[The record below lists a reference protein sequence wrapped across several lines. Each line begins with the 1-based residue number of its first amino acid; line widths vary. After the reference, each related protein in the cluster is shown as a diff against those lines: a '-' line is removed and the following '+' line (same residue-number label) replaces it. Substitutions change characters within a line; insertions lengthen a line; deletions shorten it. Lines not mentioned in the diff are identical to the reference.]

1 MIYAK
6 YINTN
11 GKKVF
16 RIDPRIILFSSLF
29 MGILASVPKI
39 LRIQITLG
47 ELMIDFSISF
57 LYSLFVWYFNIYSL
71 PKFSIQNISTSFFNK
86 KLLISLSLG
95 IVVMAALVFFH
106 HIIFPKYG
114 FNTMILMYEFRAVL
128 INLTIYMFLYLLY
141 QSYNSQQISLELEQI
156 RTDNLHAQY
165 ELLKQQINPHFLFNS
180 LNTLKSM
187 IDIKDESSGDFVVRL
202 ADFYRFTLDNRKLDL
217 IPLKKELAILD
228 AYVFLLISRFEDGI
242 EFKIDIQE
250 ELLNSYIPPFTLQ
263 LLCENCIK
271 HNIVSLAHPLIIK
284 LYSED
289 GYIIIE
295 NNFQPKNT
303 PQESAGIGIENIR
316 ERYRHFAEKE
326 LIILQNDINFTVKLP
341 IVNESFSNRR

>member
-95 IVVMAALVFFH
+95 VVVMVVLVFLH

-114 FNTMILMYEFRAVL
+114 FNNMILMYEFRAIL

-289 GYIIIE
+289 EYIIIE

-316 ERYRHFAEKE
+316 ERYKHFAEKE
-326 LIILQNDINFTVKLP
+326 LIILQNNINFTVKLP

>member
-6 YINTN
+6 YINAN

-95 IVVMAALVFFH
+95 IVVMAALVFLH
-106 HIIFPKYG
+106 HIIFPKYA
-114 FNTMILMYEFRAVL
+114 FNTMILMYEFRAIL

-289 GYIIIE
+289 EYIIIE

-341 IVNESFSNRR
+341 IVNESFNNRR

>member
-95 IVVMAALVFFH
+95 IVVMAVLVFLH

-141 QSYNSQQISLELEQI
+141 QSYNAQQISLELEQI

-289 GYIIIE
+289 EYIIIE

>member
-95 IVVMAALVFFH
+95 VVVMAVLVFLH

-114 FNTMILMYEFRAVL
+114 FNTMILMYEFRAIL

-289 GYIIIE
+289 EYIIIE

-303 PQESAGIGIENIR
+303 PQESTGIGIENIR

>member
-11 GKKVF
+11 GRKVF
-16 RIDPRIILFSSLF
+16 RIDPRIILFSALF

-39 LRIQITLG
+39 LRMHITLG
-47 ELMIDFSISF
+47 ELTIDFSISF
-57 LYSLFVWYFNIYSL
+57 LFSLFVWYFNIYSL
-71 PKFSIQNISTSFFNK
+71 PKFSIQNISTRFFNK
-86 KLLISLSLG
+86 KLVISLLIG
-95 IVVMAALVFFH
+95 VVVMAAIVLIH
-106 HIIFPKYG
+106 HIIFPRYG
-114 FNTMILMYEFRAVL
+114 FNTMVLMYEFRGIL

-141 QSYNSQQISLELEQI
+141 QTYNSQQIKFELEQI
-156 RTDNLHAQY
+156 RTDNLNAQY

-187 IDIKDESSGDFVVRL
+187 IDIKDENSGDFVVRL
-202 ADFYRFTLDNRKLDL
+202 ADFYRFTLDNRKMDL

-228 AYVFLLISRFEDGI
+228 AYVFLLTSRFEDGI
-242 EFKIDIQE
+242 EFKIDIPE

-271 HNIVSLAHPLIIK
+271 HNIVSLANPLIIK
-284 LYSED
+284 LYSDNE
-289 GYIIIE
+289 YIVIE
-295 NNFQPKNT
+295 NNFQPKNI

-316 ERYRHFAEKE
+316 ERYKHFAEKE
-326 LIILQNDINFTVKLP
+326 PTILQNEQNFTVKLP
-341 IVNESFSNRR
+341 IVDESFSNRR

>member
-1 MIYAK
+1 
-6 YINTN
+6 
-11 GKKVF
+11 
-16 RIDPRIILFSSLF
+16 

-39 LRIQITLG
+39 LRIHITLG

-57 LYSLFVWYFNIYSL
+57 LFSLFVWYFNIYSL
-71 PKFSIQNISTSFFNK
+71 PKFSIQNISTRFFNK
-86 KLLISLSLG
+86 KLVISLSIG
-95 IVVMAALVFFH
+95 IVVMAAIVLIH

-114 FNTMILMYEFRAVL
+114 FNTMVLMYEFRGIL

-141 QSYNSQQISLELEQI
+141 QTYNSQQIKFELEQI

-187 IDIKDESSGDFVVRL
+187 IDIKDDNSGDFVVRL

-228 AYVFLLISRFEDGI
+228 AYMFLLTSRFEDGI
-242 EFKIDIQE
+242 EFKIDIKE
-250 ELLNSYIPPFTLQ
+250 EILNSYIPPFTLQ

-271 HNIVSLAHPLIIK
+271 HNIVSMAHPLLIK
-284 LYSED
+284 LYSDE

-295 NNFQPKNT
+295 NNFQPKNI
-303 PQESAGIGIENIR
+303 PLDSAGIGIENIR
-316 ERYRHFAEKE
+316 ERYKHFAEKE
-326 LIILQNDINFTVKLP
+326 LTILQNDINFTVKLP
-341 IVNESFSNRR
+341 IVDESFSNRR

>member
-1 MIYAK
+1 MH
-6 YINTN
+6 
-11 GKKVF
+11 
-16 RIDPRIILFSSLF
+16 
-29 MGILASVPKI
+29 
-39 LRIQITLG
+39 ITLG

-57 LYSLFVWYFNIYSL
+57 LFSLFVWYFNIYSL
-71 PKFSIQNISTSFFNK
+71 PKFSIQNISTRFFNK
-86 KLLISLSLG
+86 KLVISLSIGVL
-95 IVVMAALVFFH
+95 VMAAIVLIH

-114 FNTMILMYEFRAVL
+114 FNTMVLMYEFRGVL

-141 QSYNSQQISLELEQI
+141 QTYNSQQIKFELEQI
-156 RTDNLHAQY
+156 RTDNLNAQY

-202 ADFYRFTLDNRKLDL
+202 ADFYRFTLDNRKMDL

-228 AYVFLLISRFEDGI
+228 AYVFLLTSRFEDGI

-250 ELLNSYIPPFTLQ
+250 EILNSYIPPFTLQ

-271 HNIVSLAHPLIIK
+271 HNIVSLANPLIIK
-284 LYSED
+284 LYSDPE
-289 GYIIIE
+289 YIVIE
-295 NNFQPKNT
+295 NNFQPKNI

-316 ERYRHFAEKE
+316 ERYKHFAEKE
-326 LIILQNDINFTVKLP
+326 LTILQNNSNFTVKLP
-341 IVNESFSNRR
+341 IVDESFSNRR

>member
-1 MIYAK
+1 
-6 YINTN
+6 
-11 GKKVF
+11 
-16 RIDPRIILFSSLF
+16 

-39 LRIQITLG
+39 LRIHITLG

-57 LYSLFVWYFNIYSL
+57 LFSLFVWYFNIYSL
-71 PKFSIQNISTSFFNK
+71 PKFSIQNISTRFFNK
-86 KLLISLSLG
+86 KLVISLSIG
-95 IVVMAALVFFH
+95 IVVMAAIVLIH

-114 FNTMILMYEFRAVL
+114 FNTMVLMYEFRGIL

-141 QSYNSQQISLELEQI
+141 QTYNSQQIKFELEQI

-187 IDIKDESSGDFVVRL
+187 IDIKDDNSGDFVVRL

-228 AYVFLLISRFEDGI
+228 AYIFLLTSRFEDGI

-250 ELLNSYIPPFTLQ
+250 EILNSYIPPFTLQ

-271 HNIVSLAHPLIIK
+271 HNIVSMAHPLIIK
-284 LYSED
+284 LYSDE
-289 GYIIIE
+289 GYIVIE
-295 NNFQPKNT
+295 NNFQPKNI
-303 PQESAGIGIENIR
+303 PQDSAGIGIENIR
-316 ERYRHFAEKE
+316 ERYKHFAEKE
-326 LIILQNDINFTVKLP
+326 LTILQNDINFTVKLP
-341 IVNESFSNRR
+341 IVDESFSNRR

>member
-11 GKKVF
+11 GRKVF

-29 MGILASVPKI
+29 MGILASIPKI
-39 LRIQITLG
+39 LRIHITLG
-47 ELMIDFSISF
+47 ELMVDASISF
-57 LYSLFVWYFNIYSL
+57 LFSLFVWYFNIYSL
-71 PKFSIQNISTSFFNK
+71 PKFSIQNISTRFFNK
-86 KLLISLSLG
+86 KLVISLLTG
-95 IVVMAALVFFH
+95 VIVMAAIVLIH
-106 HIIFPKYG
+106 HFIFSQYG
-114 FNTMILMYEFRAVL
+114 FNSMLLMYEFRGIL

-141 QSYNSQQISLELEQI
+141 QTYNSQQIKFELEQI
-156 RTDNLHAQY
+156 RTDNLNAQY

-187 IDIKDESSGDFVVRL
+187 IDIKDENSGDFVVRL

-228 AYVFLLISRFEDGI
+228 AYIFLLTSRFEDGI
-242 EFKIDIQE
+242 EFNIHIE
-250 ELLNSYIPPFTLQ
+250 EGILNSSIPPFALQ

-271 HNIVSLAHPLIIK
+271 HNVISLSNPLIIK
-284 LYSED
+284 LYNEE

-295 NNFQPKNT
+295 NNYQPKNT
-303 PQESAGIGIENIR
+303 PQESVGIGIENIR
-316 ERYRHFAEKE
+316 ERYKHFAEKE
-326 LIILQNDINFTVKLP
+326 LIIVQNDSHFTVKLP
-341 IVNESFSNRR
+341 IVDESFNNRR

>member
-11 GKKVF
+11 GRKVF

-39 LRIQITLG
+39 LRIHITLG

-57 LYSLFVWYFNIYSL
+57 LFSLFVWYFNIYSL
-71 PKFSIQNISTSFFNK
+71 PKFSIQNISTRFFNK
-86 KLLISLSLG
+86 KLVISLSIG
-95 IVVMAALVFFH
+95 IVVMAAIVLIH
-106 HIIFPKYG
+106 HILFPKYG
-114 FNTMILMYEFRAVL
+114 FNTMVLMYEFRGIL

-141 QSYNSQQISLELEQI
+141 QTYNSQQIKFELEQI
-156 RTDNLHAQY
+156 RTDNLNAQY

-202 ADFYRFTLDNRKLDL
+202 ADFYRFTLDNRKMDL

-228 AYVFLLISRFEDGI
+228 AYVFLLTSRFEDGI

-250 ELLNSYIPPFTLQ
+250 EILNSYIPPFTLQ

-284 LYSED
+284 LYSDHE
-289 GYIIIE
+289 YIVIE
-295 NNFQPKNT
+295 NNFQPKNI

-316 ERYRHFAEKE
+316 ERYKHFAEKE
-326 LIILQNDINFTVKLP
+326 MTILHNDDHFTVKLP
-341 IVNESFSNRR
+341 IVDESFSNRR

>member
-11 GKKVF
+11 GRKVF
-16 RIDPRIILFSSLF
+16 RIDPRIILFSALF

-39 LRIQITLG
+39 LRMHITLG

-57 LYSLFVWYFNIYSL
+57 LFSLFVWYFNIYSL
-71 PKFSIQNISTSFFNK
+71 PKFSIQNISTRFFNK
-86 KLLISLSLG
+86 KLGISLSIG
-95 IVVMAALVFFH
+95 IVVMAAIVLIH
-106 HIIFPKYG
+106 HIMFPKYG
-114 FNTMILMYEFRAVL
+114 FNTMVLMYEFRGIL

-141 QSYNSQQISLELEQI
+141 QTYNSQQIKFELEQI
-156 RTDNLHAQY
+156 RTDNLNAQY

-202 ADFYRFTLDNRKLDL
+202 ADFYRFTLDNRKMDL
-217 IPLKKELAILD
+217 IPLKKELAILE
-228 AYVFLLISRFEDGI
+228 AYVFLLTSRFEDGI

-250 ELLNSYIPPFTLQ
+250 EILNSYIPPFTLQ

-271 HNIVSLAHPLIIK
+271 HNVVSLANPLIIR
-284 LYSED
+284 LYSDQE
-289 GYIIIE
+289 YIIIE
-295 NNFQPKNT
+295 NNFQPKNI

-316 ERYRHFAEKE
+316 ERYKHFAEKE
-326 LIILQNDINFTVKLP
+326 MTILHNDANFTVKLP
-341 IVNESFSNRR
+341 IIDESFSNRR

>member
-1 MIYAK
+1 
-6 YINTN
+6 
-11 GKKVF
+11 
-16 RIDPRIILFSSLF
+16 
-29 MGILASVPKI
+29 MGILASLPKV
-39 LRIQITLG
+39 LRMHITLG
-47 ELMIDFSISF
+47 ELMVDFSISF

-86 KLLISLSLG
+86 KLVVSLSLG
-95 IVVMAALVFFH
+95 VVMMAAIVLIH

-114 FNTMILMYEFRAVL
+114 FNTMVVMYEFRGIL

-141 QSYNSQQISLELEQI
+141 QTYNSQQIKFELEQI
-156 RTDNLHAQY
+156 RTDNLNAQY

-187 IDIKDESSGDFVVRL
+187 IDIKDENSGDFVVRL
-202 ADFYRFTLDNRKLDL
+202 ADFYRFTLDNRKMDL

-228 AYVFLLISRFEDGI
+228 AYVFLLTSRFEDGI
-242 EFKIDIQE
+242 EFKIDIPE
-250 ELLNSYIPPFTLQ
+250 EILNSHIPPFTLQ

-271 HNIVSLAHPLIIK
+271 HNIVSLAHPLVIK

-295 NNFQPKNT
+295 NNFQPKNI

-316 ERYRHFAEKE
+316 ERYKHFAEKE
-326 LIILQNDINFTVKLP
+326 LTILQNDLNFTVKLP
-341 IVNESFSNRR
+341 IVHESFSNRR

>member
-95 IVVMAALVFFH
+95 IVVMAALVFLH

-114 FNTMILMYEFRAVL
+114 FNTMILMYEFRAIL

-289 GYIIIE
+289 EYIIIE

-316 ERYRHFAEKE
+316 ERYKHFAEKE

>member
-47 ELMIDFSISF
+47 ELIIDFSISF

-95 IVVMAALVFFH
+95 IVVMAALLFFH

-114 FNTMILMYEFRAVL
+114 FNTMILMYEFRAIL

-187 IDIKDESSGDFVVRL
+187 IDIKDEGSGDFVVRL

-289 GYIIIE
+289 EYIIIE

-316 ERYRHFAEKE
+316 ERYKHFAEKE

>member
-11 GKKVF
+11 GRKVF

-39 LRIQITLG
+39 LRIHITLG

-57 LYSLFVWYFNIYSL
+57 LFSLFVWYFNIYSL
-71 PKFSIQNISTSFFNK
+71 PKFSIQNISTRFFNK
-86 KLLISLSLG
+86 KLVISLSIG
-95 IVVMAALVFFH
+95 IVVMAAIVLIH

-114 FNTMILMYEFRAVL
+114 FNTMVLMYEFRGIL

-141 QSYNSQQISLELEQI
+141 QTYNSQQIKFELEQI

-187 IDIKDESSGDFVVRL
+187 IDIKDDNSGDFVVRL

-228 AYVFLLISRFEDGI
+228 AYIFLLTSRFEDGI

-250 ELLNSYIPPFTLQ
+250 EILNSYIPPFTLQ

-271 HNIVSLAHPLIIK
+271 HNIVSMAHPLIIK
-284 LYSED
+284 LYSDE
-289 GYIIIE
+289 GYIVIE
-295 NNFQPKNT
+295 NNFQPKNI
-303 PQESAGIGIENIR
+303 PQDSAGIGIENIR
-316 ERYRHFAEKE
+316 ERYKHFAEKE
-326 LIILQNDINFTVKLP
+326 LTILQNDINFTVKLP
-341 IVNESFSNRR
+341 IVDESFSNRR

>member
-11 GKKVF
+11 GRKVF

-39 LRIQITLG
+39 LRIHITLG

-57 LYSLFVWYFNIYSL
+57 LFSLFVWYFNIYSL
-71 PKFSIQNISTSFFNK
+71 PKFSIQNISTRFFNK
-86 KLLISLSLG
+86 KLVISLSIG
-95 IVVMAALVFFH
+95 IVVMAAIVLIH

-114 FNTMILMYEFRAVL
+114 FNTMVLMYEFRGIL

-141 QSYNSQQISLELEQI
+141 QTYNSQQIKFELEQI

-187 IDIKDESSGDFVVRL
+187 IDIKDDNSGDFVVRL

-228 AYVFLLISRFEDGI
+228 AYIFLLTSRFEDGI

-250 ELLNSYIPPFTLQ
+250 EILNSYIPPFTLQ

-271 HNIVSLAHPLIIK
+271 HNIVSMAHPLIIK
-284 LYSED
+284 LYSDE

-295 NNFQPKNT
+295 NNFQPKNI
-303 PQESAGIGIENIR
+303 PQDSAGIGIENIR
-316 ERYRHFAEKE
+316 ERYKHFAEKE
-326 LIILQNDINFTVKLP
+326 LTILQNDINFTVKLP
-341 IVNESFSNRR
+341 IVDESFSNRR

>member
-11 GKKVF
+11 GRKVF

-39 LRIQITLG
+39 LRIHITLG

-57 LYSLFVWYFNIYSL
+57 LFSLFVWYFNIYSL
-71 PKFSIQNISTSFFNK
+71 PKFSIQNISTRFFNK
-86 KLLISLSLG
+86 KLGISLSIG
-95 IVVMAALVFFH
+95 IVVMAAIVLIH
-106 HIIFPKYG
+106 HILFPKYG
-114 FNTMILMYEFRAVL
+114 FNTMVVMYEFRGIL

-141 QSYNSQQISLELEQI
+141 QTYNSQQIKFELEQI
-156 RTDNLHAQY
+156 RTDNLNAQY

-202 ADFYRFTLDNRKLDL
+202 ADFYRFTLDNRKMDL

-228 AYVFLLISRFEDGI
+228 AYVFLLTSRFEDGI

-250 ELLNSYIPPFTLQ
+250 DILNSYIPPFTLQ

-271 HNIVSLAHPLIIK
+271 HNVVSLANPLIIR
-284 LYSED
+284 LYSDRE
-289 GYIIIE
+289 YIVIE
-295 NNFQPKNT
+295 NNFQPKNI

-316 ERYRHFAEKE
+316 ERYKHFAEKE
-326 LIILQNDINFTVKLP
+326 MTILHNDTSFTVKLP
-341 IVNESFSNRR
+341 IVDESFSNRR